1 MPDPSPSAMPSVDNR
16 NRMISF
22 RLSVEEYEKFRE
34 LCFNTGIRS
43 LSEMARVAINTF
55 LNQTPQAMV
64 QTSLDVRIS
73 ELEAKLQRLSQ
84 ELKRQ
89 SNNNN
94 RHGNGQN
101 ASE

>member
-1 MPDPSPSAMPSVDNR
+1 MPDSSPSAMPSIDNR

-55 LNQTPQAMV
+55 LNQSPEAAV

-73 ELEAKLQRLSQ
+73 ELEAKLQILSQ

-94 RHGNGQN
+94 RYGNGQN